1 MMELSAATGIFEYPI
16 PAQAWLAVRRFLLHI
31 PRSFVQKTDLRDGEQ
46 QAHLAI
52 LSIEMA

>member
-16 PAQAWLAVRRFLLHI
+16 PTQARLAVRRFLLHI
-31 PRSFVQKTDLRDGEQ
+31 PRSSVQKTALRDGEQ
-46 QAHLAI
+46 QVHLAI